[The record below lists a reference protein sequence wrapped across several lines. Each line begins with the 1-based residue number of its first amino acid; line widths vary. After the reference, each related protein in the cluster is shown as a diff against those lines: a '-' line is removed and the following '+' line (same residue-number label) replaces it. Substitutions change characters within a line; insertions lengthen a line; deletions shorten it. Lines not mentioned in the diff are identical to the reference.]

1 MRVSR
6 TITGLAVAMA
16 LAMPAAAQDR
26 PAPSAAVTSLGDLM
40 AVIQL
45 RHAKLWYAAS
55 LENWSLAEYELAQL
69 ETNLLQAG
77 RLYPDMPASEATAG
91 NRLSMPIGEAIK
103 VADRAKFDRAF
114 DQLTSACNACHQA
127 AGRSFIVMRRP
138 SRFSPFS
145 NQLYSAGGR
154 K

>member
-1 MRVSR
+1 
-6 TITGLAVAMA
+6 MA
-16 LAMPAAAQDR
+16 LAMPAAAQER
-26 PAPSAAVTSLGDLM
+26 SAPSAAVTSLGDLM

-69 ETNLLQAG
+69 EANLRQAG
-77 RLYPDMPASEATAG
+77 RLYPDMPASEAIAG
-91 NRLSMPIGEAIK
+91 NRLTTPIGEAIK
-103 VADRAKFDRAF
+103 TADRAKFTRAF